1 MEISKRSLK
10 ERTVRKGCPERRAG
24 PGSWADERREE
35 VSAADEGNWI
45 DSRSASWKGKRR
57 TESESSK
64 RASGVSW
71 QQDEPSGRARTRG
84 GLATLSRTTSECD
97 HQLRS

>member
-1 MEISKRSLK
+1 MEISKRSLR

-24 PGSWADERREE
+24 PGSWANKRCEE
-35 VSAADEGNWI
+35 APAAEGGNWI
-45 DSRSASWKGKRR
+45 DSRSASWKEKRR

-64 RASGVSW
+64 RARGTSGK
-71 QQDEPSGRARTRG
+71 QDEPSGRARKRG